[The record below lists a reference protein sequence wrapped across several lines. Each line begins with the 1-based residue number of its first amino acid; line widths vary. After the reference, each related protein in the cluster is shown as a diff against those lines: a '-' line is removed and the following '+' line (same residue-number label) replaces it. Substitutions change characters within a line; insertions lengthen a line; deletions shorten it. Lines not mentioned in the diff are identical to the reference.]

1 MSLDKN
7 YVYIRDGIVV
17 NTVIFNNP
25 SQELLDFFIAEQ
37 ELDAI
42 ILADKHAVIGA
53 SYDGVN
59 FIPPATF
66 PSWIWDSE
74 KERWEPPVEF
84 PVYDGKEYTW
94 DETSL
99 SWKVHLNAE

>member
-17 NTVIFNNP
+17 NTVIFNDP

-37 ELDAI
+37 QLDAI

-53 SYDGVN
+53 SYDGVK
-59 FIPPATF
+59 FMPPCPS
-66 PSWIWDSE
+66 PSWE
-74 KERWEPPVEF
+74 WELVTEVWMPPVEY
-84 PVYDGKEYTW
+84 PNDGKFYRW
-94 DETSL
+94 DEATTS
-99 SWKVHLNAE
+99 WIEVTE